1 MKKRNFF
8 VLSAAALLALCACGG
23 GGKGNG
29 GNTSSSQ
36 EPEPGGKGYV
46 DPEVDLDD
54 AAEANIDIAFD
65 EVTDTCMINQK
76 AKTYIDAMEEQEK
89 TLDRP
94 YHFSSLYGPDDY
106 AKIAA
111 AADKG
116 DGTTYA
122 PEDTGGVD
130 VCQILRNSDDSGY
143 CKNYPIKI
151 TWDDEGSFD
160 GGKVKFWSK
169 EDKSDLREANI
180 TKSGS
185 KAQAELPN
193 LFRATKYRVQ
203 AFSADESYVSNSF
216 EFKTGDYPR
225 TMSFGGIKN
234 VRDIGGF
241 VTSYGVRSNQGLIYR
256 GYYIDDGNPSSHGQ
270 NYNAETQKVQEEVMK
285 ISVELDLQKSS
296 ETGGRT
302 TSAINSAA
310 IPVEYKCLTLVSYD
324 NFLKQDS
331 YKNLPEVMHLL
342 ANADQKHVYFHCWG
356 GADRTGMLDFFVNA
370 ILGVSYTDIIEEFEL
385 TTQTNNK
392 RCHMHNSSSAHYP
405 KFMNAFINGYTE
417 NGKTWVFDPDATVNE
432 NCERWLLEYAG
443 VASEDI
449 ERIREIMLPGYADGE
464 LKKDALIPEPY
475 TPGDEWVSDDLAH
488 WKVAK
493 EDSNVK
499 CNWHRHDGAE
509 CSVCG
514 HGKSSGGDPAGSS
527 SNPASSSSQ
536 GGGAVDY
543 LVPLTRVW
551 KEGTPANNSD
561 GKQYIPLSEEATGK
575 AGVEIKFSD
584 YSPDSTA
591 TVSGG
596 KIGPVNDSTVSLT
609 YRIKAPKAGTYQMVM
624 NGRVSKTEYTL
635 DQRKFKVTLNGETVD
650 VQGADRDGGLKGD
663 GDNDFVAAPSINLTG
678 NEDVFTVACCDNRIV
693 FVESAY
699 IVFIEH

>member
-23 GGKGNG
+23 GNNG
-29 GNTSSSQ
+29 GKSSKVPDAD
-36 EPEPGGKGYV
+36 EDGYV
-46 DPEVDLDD
+46 DPVVDLKDLED
-54 AAEANIDIAFD
+54 ASFDIDFD
-65 EVTDTCMINQK
+65 EVEDTCMINAK

-89 TLDRP
+89 TLDKP

-122 PEDTGGVD
+122 AEDTGGVD

-143 CKNYPIKI
+143 CKNYPIKL
-151 TWDDEGSFD
+151 TWDDDGSYED
-160 GGKVKFWSK
+160 AKVKFWST
-169 EDKSDLREANI
+169 EDQSDVRETGVKISNGKV
-180 TKSGS
+180 T
-185 KAQAELPN
+185 AELEN
-193 LFRATKYRVQ
+193 LYRARKYRVQ
-203 AFSADESYVSNSF
+203 VFCGDDASNSY
-216 EFKTGDYPR
+216 EFTTGDYPR

-241 VTSYGVRSNQGLIYR
+241 VTSYGVRTNQGLMYR
-256 GYYIDDGNPSSHGQ
+256 GYYIDDGNPSSHGK
-270 NYNAETQKVQEEVMK
+270 NYNEETQRVQEEVMQV
-285 ISVELDLQKSS
+285 SVELDLQRSS

-302 TSAINSAA
+302 TSAINSEA

-331 YKNLPEVMHLL
+331 YQNLPEVMHIL

-370 ILGVSYTDIIEEFEL
+370 ILGVSYTDLIEEFEL

-417 NGKTWVFDPDATVNE
+417 NGKTWVFDPEATVNE

-443 VASEDI
+443 VAEEDI

-464 LKKDALIPEPY
+464 LKKDKLIPTY
-475 TPGDEWVSDDLAH
+475 TAKSEWKSDELAH
-488 WKVAK
+488 WHEAN

-499 CNWHRHDGAE
+499 CDWHRHDGKE
-509 CSVCG
+509 CSICG
-514 HGKSSGGDPAGSS
+514 YGASQPSGSS
-527 SNPASSSSQ
+527 SAPAGDSSQ
-536 GGGAVDY
+536 SSGEVDY
-543 LVPLTRVW
+543 TVPLSRVW
-551 KEGTPANNSD
+551 VEGTPAQNAD
-561 GKQYIPLSEEATGK
+561 GKDYIPLSETATGK
-575 AGVEIKFSD
+575 AGVKIKFSD
-584 YSPDSTA
+584 YSPDSTG
-591 TVSGG
+591 TLSSG
-596 KIGPVNDSTVSLT
+596 KIGPVNDSTAHLT
-609 YRIKAPKAGTYQMVM
+609 YRIKAPKAGTYQMVLT
-624 NGRVSKTEYTL
+624 GRVSAVDHTL
-635 DQRKFKVTLNGETVD
+635 DNRKFAVTLNGEACDT
-650 VQGADRDGGLKGD
+650 QGSNRDGGLKGD
-663 GDNDFVAAPSINLTG
+663 GDNDFVGVPTMTLTG
-678 NEDVFTVACCDNRIV
+678 NEDVITVTCCDNRIV
-693 FVESAY
+693 FVESSY

>member
-23 GGKGNG
+23 GNNG
-29 GNTSSSQ
+29 GNSSKVPDADD
-36 EPEPGGKGYV
+36 EGYV
-46 DPEVDLDD
+46 DPVVDLKDLED
-54 AAEANIDIAFD
+54 ASFDIDFD
-65 EVTDTCMINQK
+65 EVTDTCMINAK
-76 AKTYIDAMEEQEK
+76 AKSYIDQMEEQEK
-89 TLDRP
+89 TLSKP

-122 PEDTGGVD
+122 AEDTGGVD

-143 CKNYPIKI
+143 CKNYPIKL
-151 TWDDEGSFD
+151 TWDDDGSYED
-160 GGKVKFWSK
+160 AKVKFWST
-169 EDKSDLREANI
+169 EDQSDVRETGVTVSNGKV
-180 TKSGS
+180 T
-185 KAQAELPN
+185 AELGN
-193 LFRATKYRVQ
+193 LFRARKYRVQ
-203 AFSADESYVSNSF
+203 VFCGDDASNSY
-216 EFKTGDYPR
+216 EFTTGDYPR

-241 VTSYGVRSNQGLIYR
+241 VTSYGVRTNQGLMYR
-256 GYYIDDGNPSSHGQ
+256 GYYIDDGNPSSHGK
-270 NYNAETQKVQEEVMK
+270 NYNEETQRVQEEVMQV
-285 ISVELDLQKSS
+285 SVELDLQKSS

-302 TSAINSAA
+302 TSAINSEA

-370 ILGVSYTDIIEEFEL
+370 ILGVSYTDLIEEFEL

-417 NGKTWVFDPDATVNE
+417 NGKTWVFDPEATVNE

-443 VASEDI
+443 VAEEDI

-464 LKKDALIPEPY
+464 LKKDKLIPTY
-475 TPGDEWVSDDLAH
+475 TAKEEWKSDELAH
-488 WKVAK
+488 WHEAN
-493 EDSNVK
+493 EDANVI
-499 CNWHRHDGAE
+499 CDWHRHDGKE

-514 HGKSSGGDPAGSS
+514 YGQQQQGGSS
-527 SNPASSSSQ
+527 SNPAGGSSQ
-536 GGGAVDY
+536 SSGGDTVDY
-543 LVPLTRVW
+543 LTPLSRVW
-551 KEGTPANNSD
+551 VEGTPAQNSD
-561 GKQYIPLSEEATGK
+561 GKEYIPLSETATGK
-575 AGVEIKFSD
+575 AGVKIKFSD

-591 TVSGG
+591 TLSGG
-596 KIGPVNDSTVSLT
+596 KIGPVNDSTVSLV
-609 YRIKAPKAGTYQMVM
+609 YRIKAPKAGAYQMVL
-624 NGRVSKTEYTL
+624 NGRVSATDYTL
-635 DQRKFKVTLNGETVD
+635 DQRKFRVTLNGETVD
-650 VQGADRDGGLKGD
+650 VQGANRDGGLKGD
-663 GDNDFVAAPSINLTG
+663 GDNDFVGAPTINLTG

-693 FVESAY
+693 FTEGSY
-699 IVFIEH
+699 IIFIEH